1 VSNRP
6 PGIALLVPKTNR
18 IAKRPALI
26 NLWRESSRFRESS
39 FFFPLPNLALLTLA
53 GLVDDTFELEYHD
66 ENVGK
71 IKLGDNC
78 KIAAITSMT
87 CQANRAYRLAEICRK
102 RGMHV
107 VLGGMHPTV
116 MTEEAMEHADTIIA
130 GEGEE
135 LWPAFLRDYKAGR
148 PSKLYRATGKSPY
161 GLHQAPMPRYDL
173 VNPQEYRAMPVQVGR
188 GCPLGCE
195 FCSVEVVHGRRYRHK
210 NTEQV
215 VGEIE
220 FIKKIWQ
227 TRRPR
232 IFFTDDNLHLHRDV
246 TSRLLEQLIPL
257 KINWMAQM
265 DISVGRDQEL
275 LSLMAKSGCSQLL
288 IGFES
293 LNRANLDS
301 IQPKGVKPKHLAEY
315 GALIKNIQSF
325 GIRVLGMFIIGLDQ
339 DRKDVFHQ
347 LRDFIFDNNLHDAQI
362 TIQTPLPGTRLYS
375 RLQQEGRL
383 VEPVDWQKCNFF
395 HVNYLPLRHTARQLV
410 RGQSWLYQ
418 QIHSDEAAGRRQR
431 YWLDHFRNRIKS

>member
-1 VSNRP
+1 MSDRR

-18 IAKRPALI
+18 IAKRPALT

-66 ENVGK
+66 ENIEK
-71 IKLGDNC
+71 INIGNHC
-78 KIAAITSMT
+78 RIAAITSMT

-102 RGMHV
+102 KGMHV

-116 MTEEAMEHADTIIA
+116 MPEEAMEHADTIIA
-130 GEGEE
+130 GEAEE
-135 LWPAFLRDYKAGR
+135 LWPIFLRDYKAGR
-148 PSKLYRATGKSPY
+148 PQKLYQASRKSPY
-161 GLHQAPMPRYDL
+161 DLQHAPVPRYDL
-173 VNPQEYRAMPVQVGR
+173 VRPQDYRAMPVQVGR

-210 NTEQV
+210 HTEQV
-215 VGEIE
+215 VDEIK
-220 FIKKIWQ
+220 FIKKIWE

-232 IFFTDDNLHLHRDV
+232 IFFTDDNLHLHREV
-246 TSRLLEQLIPL
+246 TGRLLEKLIPL

-275 LSLMAKSGCSQLL
+275 LCLMAKSGCSQLL

-315 GALIKNIQSF
+315 GALIRNIQSF

-339 DRKDVFHQ
+339 DRPDVFQ
-347 LRDFIFDNNLHDAQI
+347 KLRDFIFANNLHDAQI
-362 TIQTPLPGTRLYS
+362 TIQTPLPGTRLFT
-375 RLQQEGRL
+375 RMRKEGRL
-383 VEPVDWQKCNFF
+383 LEPIDWQKCNFF
-395 HVNYLPLRHTARQLV
+395 HVNYRPLRHTARQLV

-418 QIHSDEAAGRRQR
+418 QIHSDEAVVRRQK
-431 YWLDHFRNRIKS
+431 YWLDHFRNQIKS

>member
-1 VSNRP
+1 MSNRR

-18 IAKRPALI
+18 IAKRPALT

-53 GLVDDTFELEYHD
+53 GLVDDTFELKYQD
-66 ENVGK
+66 ENIEK
-71 IKLGDNC
+71 IDLGDNC
-78 KIAAITSMT
+78 QIAAITSMT

-102 RGMHV
+102 KGMHV

-116 MTEEAMEHADTIIA
+116 MPEEAMKHADTVIS
-130 GEGEE
+130 GEAEE
-135 LWPAFLRDYKAGR
+135 LWPAFLQDFKSGR
-148 PSKLYRATGKSPY
+148 PQKLYEASSKSPY
-161 GLHQAPMPRYDL
+161 DLQQAPLPRYDL
-173 VNPQEYRAMPVQVGR
+173 VRPQDYRAMPVQVGR

-210 NTEQV
+210 LAEQV
-215 VGEIE
+215 VDEIK
-220 FIKKIWQ
+220 FIKKLWP

-232 IFFTDDNLHLHRDV
+232 IFFTDDNLHLHPEV
-246 TSRLLEQLIPL
+246 TSHLLEKLIPL

-275 LSLMAKSGCSQLL
+275 LALMAKSGCTQLL

-301 IQPKGVKPKHLAEY
+301 IQPNGVKPKHLAEY
-315 GALIKNIQSF
+315 GALIRNIQSF

-339 DRKDVFHQ
+339 DRQDVFQQ
-347 LRDFIFDNNLHDAQI
+347 LRDFIFENNLHDAQI

-375 RLQQEGRL
+375 RMRKEGRL
-383 VEPVDWQKCNFF
+383 LEPIDWQKCNFF
-395 HVNYLPLRHTARQLV
+395 HVNYRPLRHTPRQLV
-410 RGQSWLYQ
+410 RGQTWLYQ
-418 QIHSDEAAGRRQR
+418 QIHCAEALARRQK
-431 YWLDHFRNRIKS
+431 YWLDHFRNRI